1 MGKMPRV
8 DVGGLVYHV
17 LNRSNAGAAIFEKP
31 GDYEAFEHVVGE
43 TCARLPMRIL
53 TYCVMPNHWH
63 LVLWPHTDGDLRGFM
78 HWMTLTH
85 TRRWHA
91 HHNSDGQGHLYK
103 GRYKSIVVQEDEHL
117 LTICR
122 YVERNPVRAGLVRR
136 AEDWRWGSAWR
147 RLHARS
153 ASGSVPDLPLSDWPL
168 PLRDNWLEW
177 VNAPQT
183 QRELE
188 KLRICIRRGRPFGAP
203 TWQEAQAERFG
214 LRATLRSRGRPR
226 RSC

>member
-17 LNRSNAGAAIFEKP
+17 MNRSNGGAAIFEKP
-31 GDYEAFEHVVGE
+31 GDYDAFEQVVGQA
-43 TCARLPMRIL
+43 CVRLPMRIL
-53 TYCVMPNHWH
+53 TWCVMPNHWH
-63 LVLWPHTDGDLRGFM
+63 FILWPRADGDLSDFL

-91 HHNSDGQGHLYK
+91 HRDSDGQGHLYK

-117 LTICR
+117 LTVCR

-136 AEDWRWGSAWR
+136 AEDWRWGAAWQ
-147 RLHARS
+147 RLHPGS
-153 ASGSVPDLPLSDWPL
+153 ADDAPRPPLCDWPVQQ
-168 PLRDNWLEW
+168 PPDWRDW
-177 VNAPQT
+177 VNRPQT

-188 KLRICIRRGRPFGAP
+188 NLRVCIGRGRPFGGSA
-203 TWQEAQAERFG
+203 WQDRQAERFG

-226 RSC
+226 IAI